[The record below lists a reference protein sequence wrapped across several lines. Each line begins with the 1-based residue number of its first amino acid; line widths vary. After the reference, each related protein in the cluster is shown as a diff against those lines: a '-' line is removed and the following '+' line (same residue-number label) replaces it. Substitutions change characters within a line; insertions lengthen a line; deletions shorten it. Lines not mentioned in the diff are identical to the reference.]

1 MTANQIITSLNKIRD
16 QHSEVEKCVDLIYE
30 VQRTGG
36 PLAELI
42 TILRYEKPLVHS
54 LLKNRLR
61 HNPGINLIL
70 TISMDY
76 EQAKQKLAS
85 FS

>member
-1 MTANQIITSLNKIRD
+1 MTANQIITMLSKIRD

-36 PLAELI
+36 PLAEVI
-42 TILRYEKPLVHS
+42 TILKYEKPLVHS
-54 LLKNRLR
+54 LLKTRLR

-76 EQAKQKLAS
+76 GQAKQKLS
-85 FS
+85 LFS

>member
-1 MTANQIITSLNKIRD
+1 MTANQILTSLSKIRD
-16 QHSEVEKCVDLIYE
+16 QHTEVEKCVDLIYE

-42 TILRYEKPLVHS
+42 TVLKYEKPLLHS
-54 LLKNRLR
+54 LLKARLK

-76 EQAKQKLAS
+76 EQAKQKLAAYN
-85 FS
+85 

>member
-1 MTANQIITSLNKIRD
+1 M
-16 QHSEVEKCVDLIYE
+16 DLIYE

-42 TILRYEKPLVHS
+42 TVLKYEKPLLHS
-54 LLKNRLR
+54 LLKARLK

-76 EQAKQKLAS
+76 EQAKQKLAAYN
-85 FS
+85 